1 MRKVLFFTLLLSLW
15 LPGCRPGKEEA
26 SPGLLLSYPS
36 LLSHYIAP
44 PDLKLWFSPGCDPGT
59 NPAFYLCYGRDF
71 LPEGTELENDS
82 LLNLRWTAAWR
93 AKELPPL
100 MLAVLLPPRSSE
112 GHYLPAAA
120 LPALPDSL
128 QRVFLPNGHKKSES
142 PLASFFIEEL
152 FPFLR
157 SRTGSFDLPRLMACG
172 VESLPVAGALAAR
185 PDSFAL
191 AFICSPDL
199 PQIPEKWRKTF
210 VKSWL
215 DSLPAG
221 SARKVQLLIFP
232 ENAMQPL
239 PDWIRCLTESD
250 AFDIK
255 PAKGKPFATPPVSVF
270 ELIRRGKDQPRS
282 APSEILRP
290 S

>member
-1 MRKVLFFTLLLSLW
+1 MRKVLFFVLPLCLLL
-15 LPGCRPGKEEA
+15 PQCRSAKEEG
-26 SPGLLLSYPS
+26 SRGLLLSYPS
-36 LLSHYIAP
+36 LLSHYVAP

-71 LPEGTELENDS
+71 LPEGPEIENDS

-112 GHYLPAAA
+112 GHYLPAAG

-128 QRVFLPNGHKKSES
+128 QRVFLPKGHKKSES
-142 PLASFFIEEL
+142 PLAAFFIEEL

-157 SRTGSFDLPRLMACG
+157 SRTGSFDPPRLMACG
-172 VESLPVAGALAAR
+172 VESVPVTGALAAF

-191 AFICSPDL
+191 AFICRPDL

-215 DSLPAG
+215 DSLPPS
-221 SARKVQLLIFP
+221 SARKGQLLVFP

-239 PDWIRCLTESD
+239 PDWMNCLRESET
-250 AFDIK
+250 FDMK
-255 PAKGKPFATPPVSVF
+255 VLKGKSFATPSVPVF
-270 ELIRRGKDQPRS
+270 ELIRRGKGTAPLRS
-282 APSEILRP
+282 F
-290 S
+290 